1 MRIEKTLSTKTRTR
15 RKQIIR
21 AALACFTQ
29 IGYSATN
36 MADIRSR
43 SRASTGSI
51 YHHFKSKEQLA
62 RAVYLEGIRDYQEG
76 FLSVLEKYGDA
87 SEAISEIITYHLNW
101 VEQNP
106 DWSRFLF
113 LMRHADFMGNAQ
125 DEFNGLNA
133 NFFRCISMWFQQQVK
148 TGSIRNMPT
157 DVSMAVLLGPCQEYT
172 RLYVD
177 GKACTPP
184 GQAAGELALAAW
196 NALKSE
202 TPME

>member
-1 MRIEKTLSTKTRTR
+1 MTVEKSLTTKTQTR
-15 RKQIIR
+15 RKQIIH
-21 AALACFTQ
+21 AALACFTE
-29 IGYSATN
+29 IGYAATN

-43 SRASTGSI
+43 SGASTGSI

-62 RAVYLEGIRDYQEG
+62 RAVYLEGIREYQEG
-76 FLSVLEKYGDA
+76 ILSVLEKHDNA
-87 SEAISEIITYHLNW
+87 SEAILEIITYHLIW

-106 DWSRFLF
+106 GWSRFLF

-125 DEFNGLNA
+125 DEFNVLNA
-133 NFFRCISMWFQQQVK
+133 NFFRCVSMWFLQQVK

-157 DVSMAVLLGPCQEYT
+157 DVLIAVLLGPCQEYT

-184 GQAAGELALAAW
+184 EQAAGELALAAW
-196 NALKSE
+196 NALRSEKSVE
-202 TPME
+202 

>member
-1 MRIEKTLSTKTRTR
+1 MKIEKTLSTKTRTR
-15 RKQIIR
+15 RELIIR
-21 AALACFTQ
+21 AALACFTE
-29 IGYSATN
+29 IGYAATN

-43 SRASTGSI
+43 SGASTGSI

-76 FLSVLEKYGDA
+76 FLSALKKYEDA
-87 SEAISEIITYHLNW
+87 SEAILEIITYHLTW

-125 DEFNGLNA
+125 DEFNVLNA
-133 NFFRCISMWFQQQVK
+133 NFFRCVSMWFLQQVK
-148 TGSIRNMPT
+148 TGSIRSMPT
-157 DVSMAVLLGPCQEYT
+157 DLSIAVLLGPCQEYT
-172 RLYVD
+172 RLYID

-196 NALKSE
+196 NALRSE
-202 TPME
+202 TSVE